1 MLFPNYDLPLF
12 ANLASLL
19 LLFIMTMPRYIS
31 TGALEKIKAYTSQYP
46 FEKPSRKILLIA
58 YHMLLVYYIFC
69 SKEKDCRRNARAFLC
84 QKTDFKKMILK
95 REMES

>member
-12 ANLASLL
+12 ANLAFLL

-31 TGALEKIKAYTSQYP
+31 TGALEKIKAYTLQYP

-69 SKEKDCRRNARAFLC
+69 SRKRTAGEMLGLSSARKL
-84 QKTDFKKMILK
+84 TSKK
-95 REMES
+95 